1 MLPLLLL
8 LQTTAPQRLTEF
20 LQQSIGFDA
29 AQLAAVERG
38 EPVVK
43 VLEAHDRR
51 DVAVFGIITVPV
63 ARDAWASAARN
74 FPASL
79 RTPHRTQLG
88 IFSHPAAEQDVA
100 AVTISSRDVA
110 EMKDCKPGDC
120 VVKLPATDMRRI
132 HDQMNW
138 SAPDLQAQLSAYARQ
153 RMVEY
158 VTDYRTRGDSAMAIY
173 DDRGNLNV
181 HASEAF
187 AAQLAES
194 RFVYQTVPSL
204 QKYL

>member
-8 LQTTAPQRLTEF
+8 LRSTAPQRLTEF

-29 AQLAAVERG
+29 AQLTAVERG

-88 IFSHPAAEQDVA
+88 IFSHPATEQDVA
-100 AVTISSRDVA
+100 AVTINSRDVA

-132 HDQMNW
+132 HDEMNW
-138 SAPDLQAQLSAYARQ
+138 SASPPDLQAQLSAYAHR
-153 RMVEY
+153 RLVEY
-158 VTDYRTRGDSAMAIY
+158 VTDYRRRGDSAMAIY

-181 HASEAF
+181 HSSAAF
-187 AAQLAES
+187 GAQLAES
-194 RFVYQTVPSL
+194 PSVSQTVPSL
-204 QKYL
+204 